1 MKPWQK
7 GLAIPRTQAPL
18 LGSAALGLR
27 EGGGGGPSPTG
38 SLRWFCEQ
46 PVGLFPL
53 SLAAILFWVP
63 SSYTFQ
69 HLKHLWRQTA
79 EESNHGKS
87 KALIKIE
94 FQMSQQ
100 GSLCLTPRDLESGS
114 NNLHLLVLQLPR
126 CEPPGE
132 PLNTPGS
139 LSTHLKS
146 EAESH
151 LATLESGGV
160 ILGNPGSQRTPDWGL
175 GHTLSGEGTVYRLGG
190 EPCEAC

>member
-7 GLAIPRTQAPL
+7 GLEIPRTQAPL
-18 LGSAALGLR
+18 LGSAALELR

-63 SSYTFQ
+63 LSYIFQ

-79 EESNHGKS
+79 EESNHEKS

-126 CEPPGE
+126 CEPSGE
-132 PLNTPGS
+132 PLNTPVYS
-139 LSTHLKS
+139 LEKWGRIPPGYFGEWRSHFRQPWFTEDPWLRPRTY
-146 EAESH
+146 AE
-151 LATLESGGV
+151 
-160 ILGNPGSQRTPDWGL
+160 WGRNC
-175 GHTLSGEGTVYRLGG
+175 V
-190 EPCEAC
+190 